1 MSVYNIIKTIKETS
15 STNAKIQF
23 VKDNISDDL
32 YNTFRLA
39 YDPLIVF
46 GVKVLP
52 LVEEYRS
59 EISFTDAL
67 SLVENNL
74 ANKNRSLAHIEEI
87 VKILSMC
94 SEDDASVISKI
105 LLKNLDCGMSLVNFN
120 KAIKGMAYTPILDYP
135 CMLASAYSEKG
146 LNKLSI
152 EDGVFVQEKCDGMRF
167 NAIIENGIVNFFGRS
182 GKPIMILDDEFKQQ
196 FIDTFTSNCMVDGE
210 LLVKR
215 NGEILDRKT
224 GNGILNKCVR
234 GTVSEEESKEICCVV
249 WDIVPLEDFR
259 NGLCEM
265 SYYERFHKLLSIFLM
280 NQPSKISS
288 VCSEL
293 VYSKNEIENIFQRY
307 LLEGKEGAIVKS
319 PKNIWKNVRA
329 TDQIKL
335 KAEEECDL
343 RVIGYEVGTGKY
355 DGMLGALICSSE
367 CGKLQVGVGTGFTDK
382 ERKEIT
388 EESVIGKIVTVGYNM
403 MIDDK
408 KRETKSL
415 FLPKFIEIR
424 EDKSVA
430 DTLEQIK

>member
-1 MSVYNIIKTIKETS
+1 MSVFDIIKTIKETS

-23 VKDNISDDL
+23 VKENISREL
-32 YNTFRLA
+32 YDTFRLA

-46 GVKVLP
+46 GIKVLP
-52 LVEEYRS
+52 SIETYNG

-67 SLVENNL
+67 EMVESKI
-74 ANKNRSLAHIEEI
+74 ANKNRSISHIEEI
-87 VKILSMC
+87 TKILSLC
-94 SEDDASVISKI
+94 SEEDASVIGKI
-105 LLKNLDCGMSLVNFN
+105 LLKNLDCGMSAVNFN
-120 KAIKGMAYTPILDYP
+120 KAIKGTTYEPIFDYP

-146 LNKLSI
+146 MSKLNI
-152 EDGVFVQEKCDGMRF
+152 EGGVFVQEKCDGMRF

-182 GKPIMILDDEFKQQ
+182 GKPITILDDEFKQQ
-196 FIDTFTSNCMVDGE
+196 FIDTFPSNCMVDGE

-234 GTVSEEESKEICCVV
+234 GTVSKEESKEICCVV

-280 NQPSKISS
+280 NEPSKISS
-288 VCSEL
+288 VYSEL
-293 VYSKNEIENIFQRY
+293 VYSKNEIEKVFQRY
-307 LLEGKEGAIVKS
+307 LSNGKEGVIVKS
-319 PKNIWKNVRA
+319 TTNKWKNVRA

-343 RVIGYEVGTGKY
+343 RVVGYEVGAGKY
-355 DGMLGALICSSE
+355 YGMLGALICESE

-403 MIDDK
+403 LIDDK

>member
-1 MSVYNIIKTIKETS
+1 MSVYDIIKTIKETS

-23 VKDNISDDL
+23 VKENISEEL

-46 GVKVLP
+46 GIKVLP
-52 LVEEYRS
+52 TVETYRG

-67 SLVENNL
+67 EMVENKI
-74 ANKNRSLAHIEEI
+74 ANKNRSLAHLEEI
-87 VKILSMC
+87 TNILSMC
-94 SEDDASVISKI
+94 SEEDASVIGKI

-120 KAIKGMAYTPILDYP
+120 KAIKGMTYTPILDYP

-146 LNKLSI
+146 MNKLNI
-152 EDGVFVQEKCDGMRF
+152 EEGVLVQEKCDGMRF
-167 NAIIENGIVNFFGRS
+167 NAVIENGSVNFFGRS
-182 GKPIMILDDEFKQQ
+182 GKPITILDDTFKQQ
-196 FIDTFTSNCMVDGE
+196 FLDTFSCDCMVDGE
-210 LLVKR
+210 LLVERDGK
-215 NGEILDRKT
+215 ILDRKT

-234 GTVSEEESKEICCVV
+234 GTVSEDESKEICCVV
-249 WDIVPLEDFR
+249 WDIIPIEEFR
-259 NGLCEM
+259 KGISENL
-265 SYYERFHKLLSIFLM
+265 YFERFTILNSFLM
-280 NQPSKISS
+280 NEPSRISVVQS
-288 VCSEL
+288 DL
-293 VYSKNEIENIFQRY
+293 VYSKEDIEKIFQRY
-307 LLEGKEGAIVKS
+307 LSEGKEGAIVKS
-319 PKNIWKNVRA
+319 PKNQWKNVRA

-343 RVIGYEVGTGKY
+343 RVVGYEVGTGKY
-355 DGMLGALICSSE
+355 EGMLGALICESE

-388 EESVIGKIVTVGYNM
+388 KETVIGKIVTVGYNM
-403 MIDDK
+403 LIDDK

-430 DTLEQIK
+430 DKLEQIK